1 MTHETLLEVALRTL
15 SKETTARVRAQAKV
29 ERLQRQL
36 SRLKAAADPGSCFAE
51 LSPKTGL
58 PRDVVVRA
66 YVRSDRKAH
75 RPQLEKYLALL
86 AR

>member
-1 MTHETLLEVALRTL
+1 MERESLVMMALRAL
-15 SKETTARVRAQAKV
+15 SEETTLRVRAQAKV

-36 SRLKAAADPGSCFAE
+36 ARLKSAANPEVGFAE

>member
-36 SRLKAAADPGSCFAE
+36 SRLKSAADPRVCFAE

-66 YVRSDRKAH
+66 YVR
-75 RPQLEKYLALL
+75 
-86 AR
+86 

>member
-1 MTHETLLEVALRTL
+1 MERESLVMMALRAL
-15 SKETTARVRAQAKV
+15 SEETTLRVRAQAKV

-36 SRLKAAADPGSCFAE
+36 ARLKSAANPGEDFAS
-51 LSPKTGL
+51 LSQKTGL